1 MAQETRQ
8 VQEEIGAGLAVE
20 RMPAHWL
27 MARLGK
33 RVLRPGGVE
42 LTRWLLEHVEIRP
55 DSVVVELAPGLG
67 ATAARLIA
75 RGPARYIGVE
85 RDATAA
91 EVASRSIGAMG
102 HPDASLLR
110 CDASEVPLEVGAASL
125 VVGEAMLSMQTPA
138 RKSAIMQEAARI
150 LAPGGLYA
158 IHELALRGDEAQ
170 HALIQRELSDALK
183 VGVRIGD
190 AQRWEAWLKEHGFA
204 VITTHTAPMRLLE
217 PGRILEDE
225 GAAGAA
231 RFILNALSQPRALV
245 RLLTLRNLFARH
257 SDALCAIAIVAR
269 RIDD

>member
-1 MAQETRQ
+1 
-8 VQEEIGAGLAVE
+8 
-20 RMPAHWL
+20 
-27 MARLGK
+27 
-33 RVLRPGGVE
+33 
-42 LTRWLLEHVEIRP
+42 
-55 DSVVVELAPGLG
+55 
-67 ATAARLIA
+67 
-75 RGPARYIGVE
+75 
-85 RDATAA
+85 
-91 EVASRSIGAMG
+91 
-102 HPDASLLR
+102 
-110 CDASEVPLEVGAASL
+110 
-125 VVGEAMLSMQTPA
+125 MLSMQTPA